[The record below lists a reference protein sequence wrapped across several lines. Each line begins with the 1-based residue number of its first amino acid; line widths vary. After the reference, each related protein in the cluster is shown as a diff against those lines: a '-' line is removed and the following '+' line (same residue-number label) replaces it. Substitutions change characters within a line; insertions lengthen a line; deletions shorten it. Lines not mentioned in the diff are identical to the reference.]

1 MTIHEVAAG
10 IAENVTKELELAD
23 DNWDALSDQILTD
36 QILTGLMVDP
46 TFRKLLSF

>member
-1 MTIHEVAAG
+1 MSILDTARG
-10 IAENVTKELELAD
+10 IAENVTRELELAD
-23 DNWDALSDQILTD
+23 DNWDTLSDQILTD